1 MDFEQALR
9 AELATLPNL
18 VNKVFPQF
26 ATEGTKPPYIVY
38 QKYRTDYVKTLDGTQ
53 MLRDGFY
60 EFDILAPTYA
70 NLQQI
75 YTNLIT
81 LLQSFVGRNIGT
93 NGQGPFIQN
102 MRIEDVVET
111 YEQKLDWHRMNVEVK
126 FYF

>member
-9 AELATLPNL
+9 AELATLTGM
-18 VNKVFPQF
+18 VNKVFPLY
-26 ATEGTKPPYIVY
+26 ATEGTKPPFIVY
-38 QKYRTDYVKTLDGTQ
+38 QKYRTDFVKTMDGTQ
-53 MLRDGFY
+53 LLRDGFY

-75 YTNLIT
+75 YTSLVT

-93 NGQGPFIQN
+93 NGPFIQN
-102 MRIEDVVET
+102 MRIEDAVEL
-111 YEQKLDWHRMNVEVK
+111 YERDLDWHRMNVDVK

>member
-9 AELATLPNL
+9 AELATLPGL
-18 VNKVFPQF
+18 ANKVFPQF
-26 ATEGTKPPYIVY
+26 ATEGTKPPFIVY

-53 MLRDGFY
+53 FLRDGFY

-70 NLQQI
+70 SLQQN
-75 YTNLIT
+75 YTSLVT

-93 NGQGPFIQN
+93 NGPFVQN
-102 MRIEDVVET
+102 MRIEDVVEN
-111 YEQKLDWHRMNVEVK
+111 YERQMDWHRMNVEVK